1 MEELESQND
10 LNPSE
15 NKITTLLKNIISLI
29 ELFIKNN
36 IESPI
41 LIENTLN
48 YIYSHIENIINGN
61 FYFTKSEY
69 SNIINDL
76 EEKLKEYIIKETK
89 YREEISNL
97 QFELI
102 TTQRIIEKNKP
113 IKQEQYESIIKKLKI
128 KFQNEK
134 DTYKLNEIKYID
146 KVEELTKI
154 NRDLNEQIKELELDK
169 KDKEQILNN
178 TIKVEYRTN
187 YNCYRNL
194 SKKGKSYNNIFKRRI
209 KNCSTHN
216 DENSVSK
223 GKDFSYYN
231 QSSKFLEFQKKNSI
245 DGKFRLYKYYQKNK
259 NTDLQ
264 KKFFINQNQ
273 DKLNYIINNNN
284 KNIKNLLPRNPFD
297 RKEKHY
303 YSAFLKY

>member
-1 MEELESQND
+1 MEELENQND

-15 NKITTLLKNIISLI
+15 NKITNILKNIISLI

-76 EEKLKEYIIKETK
+76 EEKLKEFIIKEKK
-89 YREEISNL
+89 YKEEISNL

-102 TTQRIIEKNKP
+102 TIQKIIEKNKP

-154 NRDLNEQIKELELDK
+154 NRDLNKQIEELELDK
-169 KDKEQILNN
+169 IEKDQNLNN
-178 TIKVEYRTN
+178 SIKVENRTN
-187 YNCYRNL
+187 YTIYRKL
-194 SKKGKSYNNIFKRRI
+194 SKKGNSYNNIFKKKI
-209 KNCSTHN
+209 NNYSTG
-216 DENSVSK
+216 DENNISRLNE
-223 GKDFSYYN
+223 FSYYN
-231 QSSKFLEFQKKNSI
+231 QSSKYFEFNNKNSI
-245 DGKFRLYKYYQKNK
+245 DDKFRLYKYYQKNK
-259 NTDLQ
+259 NTNLQ
-264 KKFFINQNQ
+264 NKFFINQNY
-273 DKLNYIINNNN
+273 DKLNYIINNNS
-284 KNIKNLLPRNPFD
+284 KNIKHLLPRNPFD
-297 RKEKHY
+297 KKEKHY